1 MKIVSGSTVTYL
13 DHMGDDL
20 AVANAARVSFGK
32 KKDVLDEADAKLIR
46 YLAKHAHWTPFAHCM
61 LSLHVSVPIFV
72 SRQLVRHTVGVVINE
87 ESRRYVDDE
96 PAIYLPEHW
105 RSRPEK
111 SIKQGSGGLLVAEA
125 NANAAGIAGQA
136 AGQALAAYGRLLDIG
151 VAPEQAR
158 MVLPLNMMTQ
168 FIWTGSLAAW
178 ARICGLRLDAHAQ
191 SETRDVAEQIAGI
204 ARGRFPISWGALVYG
219 SEGEA

>member
-1 MKIVSGSTVTYL
+1 MKIVNRSTVTYL

-32 KKDVLDEADAKLIR
+32 KKEVLDEADAKLIR

-72 SRQLVRHTVGVVINE
+72 SRQLVRHTIGVVINE

-96 PAIYLPEHW
+96 PSFYLPDVW
-105 RSRPEK
+105 RTRPDK
-111 SIKQGSGGLLVAEA
+111 SIKQGSGGGLPAEA
-125 NANAAGIAGQA
+125 NAAAAAMAGQA
-136 AGQALAAYGRLLDIG
+136 TGQALAAYERLLGLG

-158 MVLPLNMMTQ
+158 IVLPLNMMTQ

-191 SETRDVAEQIAGI
+191 SETRDVAEQITAI
-204 ARGRFPISWGALVYG
+204 ARDRFPVSWSALVYG
-219 SEGEA
+219 SEVS